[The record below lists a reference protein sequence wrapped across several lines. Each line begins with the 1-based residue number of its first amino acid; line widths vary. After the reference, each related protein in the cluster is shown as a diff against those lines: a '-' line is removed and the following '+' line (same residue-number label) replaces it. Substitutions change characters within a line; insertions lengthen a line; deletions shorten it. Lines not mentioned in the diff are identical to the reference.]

1 VKWWDLES
9 GRVIKSLDAHSYSVN
24 SVAFSPDGKT
34 ALSGSW
40 DNTVKWWDLSSG
52 RVIKSLDAHSNDVNA
67 VAFSPDGKTALLGS
81 YDNTVKWWDLE
92 SGRVIKSLEAHS
104 YSVNSVAFSPDGKTA
119 LSGSRDATTRLWNLE
134 TGEEIIRLVGFKD
147 GEGVAIMPQHGY
159 YAASPK
165 GEQYINVSF
174 GNRAESIEG
183 YDKYKNFYHR
193 PDILKLAW
201 QLGDAERAIALAN
214 QKK

>member
-1 VKWWDLES
+1 MY
-9 GRVIKSLDAHSYSVN
+9 IKYLTLILVNLLIQTSLASPPPVDKVVLQLGHS
-24 SVAFSPDGKT
+24 
-34 ALSGSW
+34 
-40 DNTVKWWDLSSG
+40 
-52 RVIKSLDAHSNDVNA
+52 
-67 VAFSPDGKTALLGS
+67 LL
-81 YDNTVKWWDLE
+81 
-92 SGRVIKSLEAHS
+92 
-104 YSVNSVAFSPDGKTA
+104 VNSVAFSPDGKTA

-147 GEGVAIMPQHGY
+147 GEGVAIMPEHGY
-159 YAASPK
+159 YAASSK

-201 QLGDAERAIALAN
+201 QFGDAERAIALAN
-214 QKK
+214 QKNVLP

>member
-1 VKWWDLES
+1 
-9 GRVIKSLDAHSYSVN
+9 
-24 SVAFSPDGKT
+24 
-34 ALSGSW
+34 
-40 DNTVKWWDLSSG
+40 
-52 RVIKSLDAHSNDVNA
+52 
-67 VAFSPDGKTALLGS
+67 
-81 YDNTVKWWDLE
+81 VKWWDLE

-147 GEGVAIMPQHGY
+147 GEGVAIMPEHGY
-159 YAASPK
+159 YAASSK

-201 QLGDAERAIALAN
+201 QFGDAERAIALAN
-214 QKK
+214 QKKRFALVIGNSEYQHYSKLNNAENDANKLAQVLRTGQMALPSGLNTQKMADSGFLIAYAASPFERLMVLSIIVPILSIW